1 MLNIFPYNNGH
12 VMISPSR
19 HAGSLNVLTDREVG
33 DIFKTLSQV
42 LSLLDKVLKPHG
54 YNIGMN
60 IGKCS
65 GAGIPGHLHLHVVP
79 RWEADT
85 NFMPVLFDAKVI
97 SQSLDELYK
106 ELRQELKKNN
116 AKRSSN

>member
-12 VMISPSR
+12 VMISPNR
-19 HAGSLNVLTDREVG
+19 HIGNLTALSNQEVN
-33 DIFKTLSQV
+33 DIFKTLRQV
-42 LSLLDKVLKPHG
+42 MRLLDKVLKPQG
-54 YNIGMN
+54 YNLGVN

-85 NFMPVLFDAKVI
+85 NFMPIMSNTKVI
-97 SQSLDELYK
+97 PQSLQELYRK
-106 ELRQELKKNN
+106 LK
-116 AKRSSN
+116 SNVRPKSD